1 MDRMQKAALEK
12 MSEAVYRTVGER
24 LVKESQAQQK
34 DINKKLIDRLDLW
47 DKDVLDRIDELIAE
61 KVVPM
66 IQKLVK
72 LEVNKTK

>member
-1 MDRMQKAALEK
+1 MQKAALEK